1 METKILSAQEAFELS
16 VPIRTRILSIEELMN
31 AITERSLSGFNY
43 LMIIGHISKETEK
56 ILTANGYEYSIF
68 RHDVDSNTLD
78 LPSTKIKLLLINH
91 ILFNPNTHKEC
102 GRCKS
107 RDFIYTL
114 YSTQENRSLIIPII
128 NH

>member
-56 ILTANGYEYSIF
+56 ILTANG
-68 RHDVDSNTLD
+68 
-78 LPSTKIKLLLINH
+78 
-91 ILFNPNTHKEC
+91 
-102 GRCKS
+102 
-107 RDFIYTL
+107 
-114 YSTQENRSLIIPII
+114 
-128 NH
+128 

>member
-1 METKILSAQEAFELS
+1 METKILSAQEAFDLS

-68 RHDVDSNTLD
+68 RHDVVQIHWTCRQQ
-78 LPSTKIKLLLINH
+78 K
-91 ILFNPNTHKEC
+91 
-102 GRCKS
+102 
-107 RDFIYTL
+107 
-114 YSTQENRSLIIPII
+114 
-128 NH
+128 